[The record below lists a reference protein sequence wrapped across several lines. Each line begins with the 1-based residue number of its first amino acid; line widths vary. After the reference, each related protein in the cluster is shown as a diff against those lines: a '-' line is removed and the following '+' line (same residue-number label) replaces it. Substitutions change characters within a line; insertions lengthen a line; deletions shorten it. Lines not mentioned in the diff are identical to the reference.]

1 MREKTSRSHIRSLFR
16 VCTTDA
22 TNDHLGNTRSTT
34 VFFSLNEQ
42 PHLVPYLSM
51 PLTNFSSSSG
61 AQPSFTTSEAIFA
74 NHLLRQS
81 LLVLLGT
88 WFAIA
93 RHLDGLELSG
103 SSMFMVSIVSHDEAR
118 NGQTLLDSFTKKLV
132 LLSGPRSAFLT
143 KHLRHI
149 DTLEFRKSTVEKI
162 EALWK

>member
-1 MREKTSRSHIRSLFR
+1 M
-16 VCTTDA
+16 
-22 TNDHLGNTRSTT
+22 
-34 VFFSLNEQ
+34 VFFLLNEQ

-61 AQPSFTTSEAIFA
+61 AQPPFTTSEAIFA

-88 WFAIA
+88 CLAIA
-93 RHLDGLELSG
+93 CHLDGLELSG

-118 NGQTLLDSFTKKLV
+118 NGRTFLDSFTKELV
-132 LLSGPRSAFLT
+132 LLSGPRSALST

-149 DTLEFRKSTVEKI
+149 GIEEFRKSAVEEI
-162 EALWK
+162 EALWE